1 MHHPRSRP
9 RGFTLVELLVVIAI
23 IGILV
28 ALLLPAIQAAREAA
42 RRTECASNL
51 KQLGMAMHNYHDTWK
66 QFPLP
71 GMIANELGWTV
82 SILPQI
88 EQQAIAD
95 RMNYNAGSITAATKM
110 EHASNRIKTYLCPSA
125 TAIDLKTKFAGE
137 VWPAGSTELVWTAH
151 YYGVLG
157 PRGTNSATGQAYACV
172 NLTEAF
178 GGECQQGVMWQYAS
192 NLRDVLDGTS
202 NTYLLGEISWKD
214 MPYFRA
220 WIRGKFGDSRGT
232 LYLLS
237 KSLQYPLNSKN
248 TTYWNS
254 VAFGSMHPGGALFTM
269 ADASTRF
276 VSDSI
281 DFDVYLATGSKDGGE
296 TLGGKQ

>member
-1 MHHPRSRP
+1 MSRKA
-9 RGFTLVELLVVIAI
+9 FTLVELLVVIAI

-28 ALLLPAIQAAREAA
+28 ALLLPAIQAARESAQ
-42 RRTECASNL
+42 RTKCASNL
-51 KQLGMAMHNYHDTWK
+51 KQLGLGMHSYHDTWK

-95 RMNYNAGSITAATKM
+95 RMDYNAGSINAASKM
-110 EHASNRIKTYLCPSA
+110 EHASNRIKTFLCPSG
-125 TAIDLKTKFAGE
+125 TDLKTKFAGE
-137 VWPAGSTELVWTAH
+137 VWPAGSSELVWTAH
-151 YYGVLG
+151 YYGILG
-157 PRGTNSATGQAYACV
+157 PNGRNPATSLLYRCV
-172 NLTEAF
+172 NMTEAF

-214 MPYFRA
+214 MPYYRA

-237 KSLQYPLNSKN
+237 KILEFPLNSKD
-248 TTYWNS
+248 TTYWNR
-254 VAFGSMHPGGALFTM
+254 VAFGSMHPGGAMFTM
-269 ADASTRF
+269 ADGSTRF

-281 DFDVYLATGSKDGGE
+281 NFNVYLATGSKDGNE
-296 TLGGKQ
+296 PQGGQQ